1 MRYVVIGASAAGIS
15 GAKTLRE
22 LDKNAEI
29 VLISKDENVYSRCIL
44 HHYISSHRD
53 VDALNFTGKEFFD
66 ENNITWMKGL
76 EVKALNDKEQTLEL
90 SNGETL
96 SYDKLLVCSGAS
108 AFIPPVPGLRE
119 GNNVVGLRNLDD
131 AILIKEQ
138 AKKVKNVVVLGAGL
152 VGIDAVSGLL
162 GQGLNISLVEMS
174 NKILPLQLD
183 KHASDVYE
191 KKFIEEGVSLKLD
204 VKAEKLLLDENN
216 NPKALVLNT
225 GEEVPCELV
234 IVATGVRS
242 NVAFMENSNVECD
255 RFGLIIDAK
264 GQTNIENIYGAGDV
278 TGRNPIWP
286 TAVKEGIIAAHNML
300 GKEMVMTDFFGSK
313 NTMNFVGIATMS
325 LGMVEPADETYIV
338 ETKVEDN
345 NYKKIIH
352 KDGKIYGA
360 IIQGD
365 LSYAGVLTQLIK
377 ENIDV
382 SKNEESN
389 NENYNYIQTIQEYDI
404 VIRCNNDEYIIYYK
418 KI

>member
-22 LDKNAEI
+22 LDNDAEI
-29 VLISKDENVYSRCIL
+29 VLVSKDENVYSRCIL
-44 HHYISSHRD
+44 HHYISNHRD
-53 VDALNFTGKEFFD
+53 VDALNFTSKNFFE

-76 EVKALNDKEQTLEL
+76 EVKGVNDKEQTLEL

-131 AILIKEQ
+131 AVLIKEQ

-191 KKFIEEGVSLKLD
+191 KKFTEEGVSLKLD

-216 NPKALVLNT
+216 NPKALLLNT

-234 IVATGVRS
+234 VVATGVRS
-242 NVAFMENSNVECD
+242 NIAFMENSNIECD

-300 GKEMVMTDFFGSK
+300 GKEMIMTDFFGSK
-313 NTMNFVGIATMS
+313 NTMNFVGVATMS

-338 ETKVEDN
+338 ETQVEGD

-382 SKNEESN
+382 SKVTKSLF
-389 NENYNYIQTIQEYDI
+389 DI
-404 VIRCNNDEYIIYYK
+404 DYADFFNIEKNFEFSYK
-418 KI
+418 

>member
-22 LDKNAEI
+22 LDKDAEI

-44 HHYISSHRD
+44 HHYISNHRD
-53 VDALNFTGKEFFD
+53 VDALNFTSKEFFE

-76 EVKALNDKEQTLEL
+76 EVISLNDKEQVLEL

-96 SYDKLLVCSGAS
+96 SYDKLLICSGAS

-119 GNNVVGLRNLDD
+119 ANNVVGLRNLDD

-191 KKFIEEGVSLKLD
+191 KKFIEEGVSLKLG
-204 VKAEKLLLDENN
+204 VKAEKLLLDGNN
-216 NPKALVLNT
+216 NPKALLLNT

-242 NVAFMENSNVECD
+242 NISFMENSNVECD

-264 GQTNIENIYGAGDV
+264 GKTNIENIYGAGDV

-286 TAVKEGIIAAHNML
+286 TAVKEGIIAANNML
-300 GKEMVMTDFFGSK
+300 GKESVMTDFFGSK
-313 NTMNFVGIATMS
+313 NTMNFVNIATMS

-338 ETKVEDN
+338 ETQVEGD

-352 KDGKIYGA
+352 KEGKIYGA

-382 SKNEESN
+382 SKVTKSLF
-389 NENYNYIQTIQEYDI
+389 DI
-404 VIRCNNDEYIIYYK
+404 DYADFFNIEKNFEFSYK
-418 KI
+418 

>member
-53 VDALNFTGKEFFD
+53 VDALNFTGKEFFE
-66 ENNITWMKGL
+66 ENNTAYIVMEFL
-76 EVKALNDKEQTLEL
+76 EGNDKEQTLEL

-204 VKAEKLLLDENN
+204 
-216 NPKALVLNT
+216 
-225 GEEVPCELV
+225 
-234 IVATGVRS
+234 
-242 NVAFMENSNVECD
+242 
-255 RFGLIIDAK
+255 
-264 GQTNIENIYGAGDV
+264 
-278 TGRNPIWP
+278 
-286 TAVKEGIIAAHNML
+286 NML

-382 SKNEESN
+382 SKVTKSLF
-389 NENYNYIQTIQEYDI
+389 DI
-404 VIRCNNDEYIIYYK
+404 DYADFFNIEKNFEFSYK
-418 KI
+418 

>member
-15 GAKTLRE
+15 AASTLRD

-29 VLISKDENVYSRCIL
+29 ILVSKDENVYSRCIL
-44 HHYISSHRD
+44 HHYISNHRD
-53 VDALNFTGKEFFD
+53 VEALNFTGKNFFE
-66 ENNITWMKGL
+66 ENNITWIKGV
-76 EVKALNDKEQTLEL
+76 EVKSLNDTEQTLEL

-96 SYDKLLVCSGAS
+96 SYDKIVVCSGAS
-108 AFIPPVPGLRE
+108 AFIPPVEGLRE
-119 GNNVVGLRNLDD
+119 ANNVVGLRNLDD

-138 AKKVKNVVVLGAGL
+138 AAKVKNVVVLGAGL
-152 VGIDAVSGLL
+152 VGIDAVSGLV
-162 GQGLNISLVEMS
+162 GQGLNISLVEMG

-191 KKFIEEGVSLKLD
+191 KKFTEAGVSLKLG
-204 VKAEKLLLDENN
+204 VKAEKLILDENN
-216 NPKALVLNT
+216 NPKALLLNT

-242 NVAFMENSNVECD
+242 NVAFLENSNVECD

-264 GQTNIENIYGAGDV
+264 GKTNIENVYGAGDV

-286 TAVKEGIIAAHNML
+286 TAVKEGIIAANNML
-300 GKEMVMTDFFGSK
+300 GKDSEMTDFFGSK
-313 NTMNFVGIATMS
+313 NTMNFVGVATMS
-325 LGMVEPADETYIV
+325 LGMVDPADETYIV
-338 ETKVEDN
+338 ETHVDGD

-382 SKNEESN
+382 SKVTKSLF
-389 NENYNYIQTIQEYDI
+389 DI
-404 VIRCNNDEYIIYYK
+404 DYADFFNIEKNFEFSYK
-418 KI
+418 

>member
-22 LDKNAEI
+22 LDKDAEI

-44 HHYISSHRD
+44 HHYISNHRD
-53 VDALNFTGKEFFD
+53 VDALNFTSKEFFE

-76 EVKALNDKEQTLEL
+76 EVISLNDKEQVLEL

-96 SYDKLLVCSGAS
+96 SYDKLLICSGAS

-119 GNNVVGLRNLDD
+119 ANNVVGLRNLDD

-191 KKFIEEGVSLKLD
+191 RKFIEEGVSLKLG
-204 VKAEKLLLDENN
+204 VKAEKLLLDGNN
-216 NPKALVLNT
+216 NPKALLLNT

-242 NVAFMENSNVECD
+242 NVSFMENSNVECD

-264 GQTNIENIYGAGDV
+264 GKTNIENIYGAGDV

-286 TAVKEGIIAAHNML
+286 TAVKEGIIAANNML
-300 GKEMVMTDFFGSK
+300 GKESVMTDFFGRK
-313 NTMNFVGIATMS
+313 NTMNFVNIATMS

-338 ETKVEDN
+338 ETQVEGD

-352 KDGKIYGA
+352 KEGKIYGA

-382 SKNEESN
+382 SKVTKSLF
-389 NENYNYIQTIQEYDI
+389 DI
-404 VIRCNNDEYIIYYK
+404 DYADFFNIEKNFEFSYK
-418 KI
+418 

>member
-53 VDALNFTGKEFFD
+53 VDALNFTGKEFFE

-242 NVAFMENSNVECD
+242 NVAFMDNSNVECD

-382 SKNEESN
+382 SKVTKSLF
-389 NENYNYIQTIQEYDI
+389 DI
-404 VIRCNNDEYIIYYK
+404 DYADFFNIEKNFEFSYK
-418 KI
+418 

>member
-22 LDKNAEI
+22 LDKEAEI
-29 VLISKDENVYSRCIL
+29 VLVSKDENVYSRCIL
-44 HHYISSHRD
+44 HHYISNHRD
-53 VDALNFTGKEFFD
+53 VDALNFTSKEFFE

-76 EVKALNDKEQTLEL
+76 EVKALNDKDQVLEL
-90 SNGETL
+90 SSGETL

-216 NPKALVLNT
+216 NPKALLLNT

-234 IVATGVRS
+234 VVATGVRS
-242 NVAFMENSNVECD
+242 NIAFMENSNVECD

-264 GQTNIENIYGAGDV
+264 GKTNVENIYGAGDV

-300 GKEMVMTDFFGSK
+300 GKEMIMTDFFGSK

-338 ETKVEDN
+338 ETKVEGD

-382 SKNEESN
+382 SKV
-389 NENYNYIQTIQEYDI
+389 TKGLFDI
-404 VIRCNNDEYIIYYK
+404 DYADFFNIEKNFEFSYK
-418 KI
+418 

>member
-22 LDKNAEI
+22 LDKDAEI

-44 HHYISSHRD
+44 HHYISNHRD
-53 VDALNFTGKEFFD
+53 VDALNFTSKEFFE

-76 EVKALNDKEQTLEL
+76 EVISLNDKEQVLEL

-96 SYDKLLVCSGAS
+96 SYDKLLICSGAS

-119 GNNVVGLRNLDD
+119 ANNVVGLRNLDD

-191 KKFIEEGVSLKLD
+191 KKFIEEGVSLKLG

-216 NPKALVLNT
+216 NPKALLLNT

-242 NVAFMENSNVECD
+242 NVSFMENSNVECD

-264 GQTNIENIYGAGDV
+264 GKTNIENIYGAGDV

-286 TAVKEGIIAAHNML
+286 TAVKEGIIAANNML
-300 GKEMVMTDFFGSK
+300 GKESVMTDFFGSK
-313 NTMNFVGIATMS
+313 NTMNFVNIATMS

-338 ETKVEDN
+338 ETQVEGD

-352 KDGKIYGA
+352 KEGKIYGA

-382 SKNEESN
+382 SKVTKSLF
-389 NENYNYIQTIQEYDI
+389 DI
-404 VIRCNNDEYIIYYK
+404 DYADFFNIEKNFEFSYK
-418 KI
+418 

>member
-22 LDKNAEI
+22 LDKDAEI
-29 VLISKDENVYSRCIL
+29 ILVSKDENIYSRCIL
-44 HHYISSHRD
+44 HHYISNHRD
-53 VDALNFTGKEFFD
+53 VEALNFTGKNFCE
-66 ENNITWMKGL
+66 ENNITWVKGV
-76 EVKALNDKEQTLEL
+76 EVKSLNDSNNFLEL

-108 AFIPPVPGLRE
+108 AFIPPVEGLRE
-119 GNNVVGLRNLDD
+119 ANNVVGLRNLDD

-138 AKKVKNVVVLGAGL
+138 AKTVKNVVVLGAGL

-162 GQGLNISLVEMS
+162 GQGLNISLVEMG

-191 KKFIEEGVSLKLD
+191 KKFSEEGVALKLG

-216 NPKALVLNT
+216 NPKALLLNT

-264 GQTNIENIYGAGDV
+264 GKTNVENIYGAGDV

-300 GKEMVMTDFFGSK
+300 GKEMIMTDFFGSK

-338 ETKVEDN
+338 ETQVEGD

-382 SKNEESN
+382 SKVTKSLFDIDYADFFNVK
-389 NENYNYIQTIQEYDI
+389 ENFEFTY
-404 VIRCNNDEYIIYYK
+404 
-418 KI
+418 

>member
-44 HHYISSHRD
+44 HHYISSHRV
-53 VDALNFTGKEFFD
+53 VDALNFTGKEFFE

-382 SKNEESN
+382 SKVTKSLF
-389 NENYNYIQTIQEYDI
+389 DI
-404 VIRCNNDEYIIYYK
+404 DYADFFNIEKNFEFSYK
-418 KI
+418 

>member
-22 LDKNAEI
+22 LDKDDEI

-44 HHYISSHRD
+44 HHYISNHRD
-53 VDALNFTGKEFFD
+53 IDALNFTSKNFFE

-76 EVKALNDKEQTLEL
+76 EVKDVNDKEQTLNL

-108 AFIPPVPGLRE
+108 AFIPPVTGLRE

-131 AILIKEQ
+131 AVLIKEQ

-183 KHASDVYE
+183 KYASDVYE
-191 KKFIEEGVSLKLD
+191 KKFTEEGVSLKLD
-204 VKAEKLLLDENN
+204 VKAEKLILDENN
-216 NPKALVLNT
+216 NPKALLLNT

-234 IVATGVRS
+234 VVATGVRS
-242 NVAFMENSNVECD
+242 NIAFMENSNIECD

-300 GKEMVMTDFFGSK
+300 GKEMIMNDFFGSK
-313 NTMNFVGIATMS
+313 NTMNFVGVATMS
-325 LGMVEPADETYIV
+325 LGMVEPEDETYIV
-338 ETKVEDN
+338 ETQIEGD

-377 ENIDV
+377 EIIDV
-382 SKNEESN
+382 SKVTKSL
-389 NENYNYIQTIQEYDI
+389 
-404 VIRCNNDEYIIYYK
+404 
-418 KI
+418 

>member
-22 LDKNAEI
+22 LDKDSEI
-29 VLISKDENVYSRCIL
+29 VLVSKDENVYSRCIL
-44 HHYISSHRD
+44 HHYISNHRD
-53 VDALNFTGKEFFD
+53 VDALNFTSKNFFE

-76 EVKALNDKEQTLEL
+76 EVKGVNDKEQTLEL

-191 KKFIEEGVSLKLD
+191 KKFTEEGVSLKLD

-216 NPKALVLNT
+216 NPRALLLNT

-234 IVATGVRS
+234 VVATGVRS
-242 NVAFMENSNVECD
+242 NIAFMENSNIECD

-264 GQTNIENIYGAGDV
+264 GQTNVENIFGAGDV

-300 GKEMVMTDFFGSK
+300 GKEMIMTDFFGSK
-313 NTMNFVGIATMS
+313 NTMNFVGVATMS

-338 ETKVEDN
+338 ETQVEGD
-345 NYKKIIH
+345 NYKKIIY

-377 ENIDV
+377 ENIDI
-382 SKNEESN
+382 SKVTKSLF
-389 NENYNYIQTIQEYDI
+389 DI
-404 VIRCNNDEYIIYYK
+404 DYADFFNIKKNFEFSYK
-418 KI
+418 

>member
-53 VDALNFTGKEFFD
+53 VDALNFTGKEFFE

-204 VKAEKLLLDENN
+204 VKAERLLLDENN

-382 SKNEESN
+382 SKVTKSLF
-389 NENYNYIQTIQEYDI
+389 DI
-404 VIRCNNDEYIIYYK
+404 DYADFFNIEKNFEFSYK
-418 KI
+418 

>member
-22 LDKNAEI
+22 LDKEAEI
-29 VLISKDENVYSRCIL
+29 VLVSKDENVYSRCIL
-44 HHYISSHRD
+44 HHYISNHRD
-53 VDALNFTGKEFFD
+53 IDALNFTSKEFFE

-76 EVKALNDKEQTLEL
+76 EVKALNDKDQVLEL
-90 SNGETL
+90 SSGETL

-264 GQTNIENIYGAGDV
+264 GKTNVENIYGAGDV

-300 GKEMVMTDFFGSK
+300 GKEMIMTDFFGSK

-338 ETKVEDN
+338 ETKVEGD

-382 SKNEESN
+382 SKVTKSLF
-389 NENYNYIQTIQEYDI
+389 DI
-404 VIRCNNDEYIIYYK
+404 DYADFFNIEKNFEFSYK
-418 KI
+418 

>member
-53 VDALNFTGKEFFD
+53 VDALNFTGKEFFE
-66 ENNITWMKGL
+66 ENNITWMTGL

-382 SKNEESN
+382 SKVTKSLF
-389 NENYNYIQTIQEYDI
+389 DI
-404 VIRCNNDEYIIYYK
+404 DYADFFNIEKNFEFSYK
-418 KI
+418 

>member
-53 VDALNFTGKEFFD
+53 VDALNFTGKEFFE

-76 EVKALNDKEQTLEL
+76 EVKALNDAEQTLEL
-90 SNGETL
+90 SNGESL
-96 SYDKLLVCSGAS
+96 RYDKLLVCSGAS

-191 KKFIEEGVSLKLD
+191 KEFNKQGVSLKLD
-204 VKAEKLLLDENN
+204 VKAEKLLLDEEN

-225 GEEVPCELV
+225 GEEIPCELV
-234 IVATGVRS
+234 VVATGVRS
-242 NVAFMENSNVECD
+242 NIAFMENSNVECD

-382 SKNEESN
+382 SKVTKSLF
-389 NENYNYIQTIQEYDI
+389 DI
-404 VIRCNNDEYIIYYK
+404 DYADFFNIEKNFEFSYK
-418 KI
+418 

>member
-22 LDKNAEI
+22 LDKEAEI
-29 VLISKDENVYSRCIL
+29 VLVSKDENVYSRCIL
-44 HHYISSHRD
+44 HHYISNHRD
-53 VDALNFTGKEFFD
+53 IDALNFTSKEFFE

-76 EVKALNDKEQTLEL
+76 EVKALNDKDQVLEL
-90 SNGETL
+90 SSGETL

-216 NPKALVLNT
+216 NPKALLLNT

-234 IVATGVRS
+234 VVATGVRS
-242 NVAFMENSNVECD
+242 NIAFMENSNVECD

-264 GQTNIENIYGAGDV
+264 GKTNVENIYGAGDV

-300 GKEMVMTDFFGSK
+300 GKEMIMTDFFGSK

-338 ETKVEDN
+338 ETKVEGD

-382 SKNEESN
+382 SKVTKSLF
-389 NENYNYIQTIQEYDI
+389 DI
-404 VIRCNNDEYIIYYK
+404 DYADFFNIEKNFEFSYK
-418 KI
+418 

>member
-22 LDKNAEI
+22 LDKEAEI
-29 VLISKDENVYSRCIL
+29 VLVSKDENVYSRCIL
-44 HHYISSHRD
+44 HHYISNHRD
-53 VDALNFTGKEFFD
+53 VEALNFTGKNFFE
-66 ENNITWMKGL
+66 ENNITWIKGV
-76 EVKALNDKEQTLEL
+76 EVKELNDSNNSLEL
-90 SNGETL
+90 SSGETL

-108 AFIPPVPGLRE
+108 AFIPPVEGLRE
-119 GNNVVGLRNLDD
+119 ANNVVGLRNLDD

-138 AKKVKNVVVLGAGL
+138 AKTVKNVVVLGAGL

-162 GQGLNISLVEMS
+162 GQGLNISLVEMG

-191 KKFIEEGVSLKLD
+191 KKFSEEGVALKLG

-216 NPKALVLNT
+216 NPKALLLNT

-264 GQTNIENIYGAGDV
+264 GKTIVENIYGAGDV

-300 GKEMVMTDFFGSK
+300 GKEMIMTDFFGSK

-338 ETKVEDN
+338 ETQVEGD

-382 SKNEESN
+382 SKVTKSLFDIDYADFFNVK
-389 NENYNYIQTIQEYDI
+389 ENFEFTY
-404 VIRCNNDEYIIYYK
+404 
-418 KI
+418 

>member
-29 VLISKDENVYSRCIL
+29 VLISKDENVYSRCVL

-53 VDALNFTGKEFFD
+53 VDALNFTGKEFFE

-382 SKNEESN
+382 SKVTKSLF
-389 NENYNYIQTIQEYDI
+389 DI
-404 VIRCNNDEYIIYYK
+404 DYADFFNIEKNFEFSYK
-418 KI
+418 

>member
-22 LDKNAEI
+22 LDKEAEI
-29 VLISKDENVYSRCIL
+29 VLVSKDENVYSRCIL
-44 HHYISSHRD
+44 HHYISNHRD
-53 VDALNFTGKEFFD
+53 VDALNFTSKEFFE

-76 EVKALNDKEQTLEL
+76 EVKALNDKDQVLEL
-90 SNGETL
+90 SSGETL

-216 NPKALVLNT
+216 NPKALLLNT

-234 IVATGVRS
+234 VVATGVRS
-242 NVAFMENSNVECD
+242 NIAFMENSNVECD

-264 GQTNIENIYGAGDV
+264 GKTNVENIYGAGDV

-300 GKEMVMTDFFGSK
+300 GKEMIMTDFFGSK

-338 ETKVEDN
+338 ETKVEGD

-382 SKNEESN
+382 SKVTKSLF
-389 NENYNYIQTIQEYDI
+389 DI
-404 VIRCNNDEYIIYYK
+404 DYADFFNIEKNFEFSYK
-418 KI
+418 

>member
-15 GAKTLRE
+15 AASTLRD

-29 VLISKDENVYSRCIL
+29 ILVSKDENVYSRCIL
-44 HHYISSHRD
+44 HHYISNHRD
-53 VDALNFTGKEFFD
+53 VEALNFTGKNFFE
-66 ENNITWMKGL
+66 ENNITWIKGV
-76 EVKALNDKEQTLEL
+76 EVKSLNDAEQTLEL

-96 SYDKLLVCSGAS
+96 SYDKVVVCSGAS
-108 AFIPPVPGLRE
+108 AFIPPVEGLRE
-119 GNNVVGLRNLDD
+119 ANNVVGLRNLDD

-138 AKKVKNVVVLGAGL
+138 AAKVKNVVVLGAGL
-152 VGIDAVSGLL
+152 VGIDAVSGLI
-162 GQGLNISLVEMS
+162 GQGVNISLVEMG

-191 KKFIEEGVSLKLD
+191 KKFTEEGVSLKLG
-204 VKAEKLLLDENN
+204 VKAEKLILDVNN
-216 NPKALVLNT
+216 NPKALLLNT

-242 NVAFMENSNVECD
+242 NVAFLENSNVECD

-264 GQTNIENIYGAGDV
+264 GKTNVENVYGAGDV

-286 TAVKEGIIAAHNML
+286 TAVKEGIIAANNML
-300 GKEMVMTDFFGSK
+300 GKDSVMTDFFGSK
-313 NTMNFVGIATMS
+313 NTMNFVGVATMS

-338 ETKVEDN
+338 ETHVDGD

-382 SKNEESN
+382 SKVTKSLF
-389 NENYNYIQTIQEYDI
+389 DI
-404 VIRCNNDEYIIYYK
+404 DYADFFNIEKNFEFSYK
-418 KI
+418 

>member
-53 VDALNFTGKEFFD
+53 VDALNFTGKEFFE

-204 VKAEKLLLDENN
+204 VKAENLLLDENN

-382 SKNEESN
+382 SKVTKSLF
-389 NENYNYIQTIQEYDI
+389 DI
-404 VIRCNNDEYIIYYK
+404 DYADFFNIEKNFEFSYK
-418 KI
+418 